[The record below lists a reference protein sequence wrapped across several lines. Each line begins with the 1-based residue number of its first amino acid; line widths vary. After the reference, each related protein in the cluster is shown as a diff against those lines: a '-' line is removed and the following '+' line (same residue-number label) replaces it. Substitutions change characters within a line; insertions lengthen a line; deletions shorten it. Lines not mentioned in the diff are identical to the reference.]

1 MIPSAVRDHTLLLVP
16 RQSFLPGNVGSLQNL
31 KKELGMSHILEVR
44 GLQVAFAGERGN
56 TIGTDRIDFFVDQGE
71 TVCLVGESGC
81 GKSITSLA
89 VMGLLGRGGRVSQG
103 EILFNGRNLLK
114 MDRKELDQV
123 RGKELSMIF
132 QDPLSSLNP
141 VLTIGKQLEE
151 GLKAHTELGKEER
164 RKRAL
169 DLLGR
174 AGIREA
180 EAVMK
185 KYPHQLSGGMR
196 QRVMI
201 AMALSCQPSL
211 LIADEPTT
219 ALDVTIQAQ
228 IMNLLRSL
236 KRELRMSLLLITH
249 DMGLVAQMA
258 DRVMVM
264 YAGQIIEEGTVFEIF
279 DHPSHSYT
287 KALLAAVPSM
297 EQNPE
302 KMLQAIE
309 GTVPENYGQMTG
321 CRFRDRCPY
330 RKQGCE
336 APQELEEIKAEET
349 QKAQELHR
357 VRCWRAKEAEQ
368 SGRTL

>member
-1 MIPSAVRDHTLLLVP
+1 
-16 RQSFLPGNVGSLQNL
+16 
-31 KKELGMSHILEVR
+31 MSHILEVR

-185 KYPHQLSGGMR
+185 KYPHQLSGGML
-196 QRVMI
+196 QRIMI
-201 AMALSCQPSL
+201 GLALAMKPALL
-211 LIADEPTT
+211 VADEPTT
-219 ALDVTIQAQ
+219 AIDAITQAEILKEFQRIKEESHTAMIFISHDLGAVSKIADEIVVMNGGKLVEQGDFEHILRHAKDPYTRMLAETRRSVMERYRLCLDNQE
-228 IMNLLRSL
+228 
-236 KRELRMSLLLITH
+236 ELCL
-249 DMGLVAQMA
+249 
-258 DRVMVM
+258 
-264 YAGQIIEEGTVFEIF
+264 
-279 DHPSHSYT
+279 
-287 KALLAAVPSM
+287 
-297 EQNPE
+297 N
-302 KMLQAIE
+302 
-309 GTVPENYGQMTG
+309 
-321 CRFRDRCPY
+321 
-330 RKQGCE
+330 
-336 APQELEEIKAEET
+336 
-349 QKAQELHR
+349 
-357 VRCWRAKEAEQ
+357 
-368 SGRTL
+368 